1 MKWKHWLILVL
12 VLWFFN
18 SCDFLPDSKSG
29 SDDFYTAQKEG
40 DQWRIPLLKP
50 YSLVSPTNTTDW
62 FLILQ
67 SPMISGPD
75 FMLFGEE
82 FQLTSITQLGIQ
94 DSVIYLES
102 ADYYWPKLSGSYP
115 SVLFVDLKT
124 DSSFVYTKE
133 LHQKAILQKK
143 KALNIETIELY
154 DFETVKSDFQQ
165 KGKLPIGWVK

>member
-1 MKWKHWLILVL
+1 M
-12 VLWFFN
+12 
-18 SCDFLPDSKSG
+18 
-29 SDDFYTAQKEG
+29 
-40 DQWRIPLLKP
+40 
-50 YSLVSPTNTTDW
+50 
-62 FLILQ
+62 
-67 SPMISGPD
+67 
-75 FMLFGEE
+75 
-82 FQLTSITQLGIQ
+82 
-94 DSVIYLES
+94 
-102 ADYYWPKLSGSYP
+102 SGSYP

>member
-1 MKWKHWLILVL
+1 MKGKHWLLLVL
-12 VLWFFN
+12 VLCVFN
-18 SCDFLPDSKSG
+18 SCDFLQDSKSD

-62 FLILQ
+62 FLILH
-67 SPMISGPD
+67 SPLISGPD

-94 DSVIYLES
+94 DSVLYLES

-124 DSSFVYTKE
+124 DSSFIYTKA
-133 LHQKAILQKK
+133 LHQKAIHQKK

-165 KGKLPIGWVK
+165 KGKLPMGWEK